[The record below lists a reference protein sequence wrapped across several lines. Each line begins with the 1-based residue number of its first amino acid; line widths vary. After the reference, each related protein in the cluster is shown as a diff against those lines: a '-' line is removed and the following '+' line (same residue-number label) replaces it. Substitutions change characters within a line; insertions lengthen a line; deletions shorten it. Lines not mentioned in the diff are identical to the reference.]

1 MRNPITE
8 DPAEQGVPFITV
20 QMSAGYAVLSLAGE
34 FDSCVCHLFRD
45 ELEGVRRSGID
56 RVVLDLNQ
64 VRFINSRALA
74 AIIAGSRAA
83 TVRGGRLVVSC
94 PSRFCR
100 NIIRKIGLER
110 LVGVFDT
117 NELAIANLQMRPA
130 GA

>member
-1 MRNPITE
+1 MQNPTVK

-20 QMSAGYAVLSLAGE
+20 EMSAGYAVLSLAGE
-34 FDSCVCHLFRD
+34 FDSCVCPLFRD
-45 ELEGVRRSGID
+45 KLEGVRRSGID
-56 RVVLDLNQ
+56 RIVLDLNN

-83 TVRGGRLVVSC
+83 TGRGGQLVVSC

-100 NIIRKIGLER
+100 NIIAKIGLER
-110 LVGVFDT
+110 LVSVFDT
-117 NELAIANLQMRPA
+117 NELAIAQLLMRPA